1 MFQGN
6 EKSFAMYERMLKNAE
21 FDNTVDMGP
30 LQLSPWQTTIN
41 NMFTKNEMTP
51 AEAIQTEAEAFQ
63 TYLDGYVN
71 NDAKLLKS
79 RK

>member
-1 MFQGN
+1 
-6 EKSFAMYERMLKNAE
+6 
-21 FDNTVDMGP
+21 MGS
-30 LQLSPWQTTIN
+30 LQLIPWQTTMN
-41 NMFTKNEMTP
+41 KMFTKNEMTP

-71 NDAKLLKS
+71 SDAKLLKS